1 MAEARSGRRFPLNLP
16 IHLREGATS
25 DDVEGTTKNVSAAGV
40 YIKAEA
46 ELEVGSNIEF
56 DITLPADVI
65 GSEQDVTIRCQG
77 RVVRTELAAGAAHR
91 RGQLRGPH
99 PAVPLVGNRPHAVR
113 AASGVLVR

>member
-16 IHLREGATS
+16 IHLREGVTA
-25 DDVEGTTKNVSAAGV
+25 DVEGTTKNVSAAGV

-77 RVVRTELAAGAAHR
+77 RVVRADKAKNNNKKKPGKEGSDSEDW
-91 RGQLRGPH
+91 G
-99 PAVPLVGNRPHAVR
+99 
-113 AASGVLVR
+113 GVACVIDHYKFIRKS

>member
-25 DDVEGTTKNVSAAGV
+25 DVEGTTKNVSAAGV

-56 DITLPADVI
+56 DITLPA
-65 GSEQDVTIRCQG
+65 
-77 RVVRTELAAGAAHR
+77 AH
-91 RGQLRGPH
+91 G
-99 PAVPLVGNRPHAVR
+99 
-113 AASGVLVR
+113 

>member
-16 IHLREGATS
+16 IHLREGATA
-25 DDVEGTTKNVSAAGV
+25 DVEGTTKNVSAAGV

-56 DITLPADVI
+56 DITLPAEVI

-77 RVVRTELAAGAAHR
+77 RVVRTEKPKNSKKKPSKEGSESEDW
-91 RGQLRGPH
+91 G
-99 PAVPLVGNRPHAVR
+99 
-113 AASGVLVR
+113 GVACVIDHYKFIRKS